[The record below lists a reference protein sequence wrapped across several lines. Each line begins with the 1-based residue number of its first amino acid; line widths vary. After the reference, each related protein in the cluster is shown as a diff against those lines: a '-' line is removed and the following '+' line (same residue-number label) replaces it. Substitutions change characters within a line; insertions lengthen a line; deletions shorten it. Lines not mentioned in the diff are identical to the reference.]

1 MDIQI
6 VKTLL
11 DCNIEEAEKFKTILD
26 FCNKF
31 DKNAFNNAIS
41 LTHQY
46 NFSICL
52 DNVLKFLLTD
62 LINNLTYNIY
72 KDTHILLNK
81 SDFSIEI
88 DTDNILSYDNTIL
101 LSCDTENNNVLEWLE
116 NNCDNFVEF

>member
-6 VKTLL
+6 LKTLL
-11 DCNIEEAEKFKTILD
+11 NCNIEEAEKFKTILD

-31 DKNAFNNAIS
+31 DKNAFNNAID

-46 NFSICL
+46 NFSVCL

-62 LINNLTYNIY
+62 LINNLTDDIY
-72 KDTHILLNK
+72 KDIKILLNNNN
-81 SDFSIEI
+81 FSIEI

-101 LSCDTENNNVLEWLE
+101 LSCDTENKDVLEWLK